1 MKKLILTVTA
11 SLACLAAF
19 AQGKIN
25 FGNDSLH
32 LVYYTTDTSGLRG
45 GDASLAGAGVSSA
58 LYPAG
63 VTLVADLY
71 AGTSAGSLALV
82 STTSFGVQVGRF
94 ASIASLTLPA
104 GLAGGVAQTFQVQIR
119 DSAFATAAAA
129 AAGGSYSG
137 LSAIF
142 TTVPG
147 SSIAYNSIVNLGAP
161 SLSTWAV
168 GQFDMSTQTSLAGAR
183 GVIVVSA
190 VPEPTSFALA
200 GLALAGLTILRRRK

>member
-19 AQGKIN
+19 AQGKIS
-25 FGNDSLH
+25 FANDSLH
-32 LVYYTTDTSGLRG
+32 LVYYTTDVSGLRAA
-45 GDASLAGAGVSSA
+45 DAGLAGGATLSTA
-58 LYPAG
+58 MPAG

-71 AGTSAGSLALV
+71 GGTSAGSLALV
-82 STTSFGVQVGRF
+82 STTSFGTTAGRF
-94 ASIASLTLPA
+94 SSVSVNLTFPA
-104 GLAGGVAQTFQVQIR
+104 TTFQVQVR

-142 TTVPG
+142 TTTPG
-147 SSIAYNSIVNLGAP
+147 TSIAYNSIVNSGPPAN
-161 SLSTWAV
+161 STWAV
-168 GQFDMSTQTSLAGAR
+168 GQFDMSTQSGLAGAR
-183 GVIVVSA
+183 GAIVVAA